1 MTGLLRIC
9 LIVSLCLI
17 QNIWTIHVIVPEHT
31 NDLRVMEDTL
41 QMKLHS
47 YMKADNTIETTSSTQ
62 NLNALGLRQQSVKYP
77 INSKGDTTTTSD
89 DSVIDTTSQINALA
103 AKTSQ
108 LRHHTSYDKNDDVV
122 IVSMHNNEDENENI
136 FENLQEQEAAAE
148 AEVEVAH
155 QPNAAVAQE
164 QEQEENNINESQV
177 HSRKRRELDDW
188 LIAPNTRWCG
198 RGNTANGTYNHL
210 GGASMADKCCR
221 KHDHCK
227 VYISAMSNKYGLFNY
242 RPYTLSHCSCDR
254 RFRTCLKMA
263 NDEDAKTIGHLFFNM
278 VQTQCFVLSK
288 ERVCQ
293 ERAADGSCKREHVKQ
308 KAHLRNNKKF

>member
-41 QMKLHS
+41 EMKLHS
-47 YMKADNTIETTSSTQ
+47 YMQADNTIETTSSTQ

-77 INSKGDTTTTSD
+77 INSKGDTTTTTSD

-164 QEQEENNINESQV
+164 QQEENNINESQV